1 MGPFKWLIIVFVF
14 VSGCVE
20 NNYVLAPDKEDAV
33 ELPAFVPDVMITALH
48 TSAVRFENSLAFATL
63 HRGDVCNDIT
73 TVVSGDAV
81 ALIST
86 MCEKSVTLSGEAFYV
101 FKVAFFTKNTG
112 EGRITAYPRSNPKGG
127 SSFRVLV
134 IGGGKG

>member
-1 MGPFKWLIIVFVF
+1 MGPLKWLIIVLTL

-20 NNYVLAPDKEDAV
+20 NDYVLAPDKEESV

-48 TSAVRFENSLAFATL
+48 TSEVQFQNAISFATL

-73 TVVSGDAV
+73 TMVSGDAV
-81 ALIST
+81 ALVST
-86 MCEKSVTLSGEAFYV
+86 TCEKSVTLSGEAFYE
-101 FKVAFFTKNTG
+101 FKVTFFTKNTG
-112 EGRITAYPRSNPKGG
+112 EGRITVYPRSNPKGG
-127 SSFRVLV
+127 SSFRVIV